1 MEEIEPVDFHVM
13 YAGVSD
19 EAIDL
24 LQRMLVFSISL
35 FELLSR
41 SQQTHFCKRSI
52 RVTILGFGSKT

>member
-35 FELLSR
+35 FTMLTR
-41 SQQTHFCKRSI
+41 SQQTHFRKRSI